1 MHLLVH
7 WLGSTLTNCVK
18 FLALQALERAPTA
31 VADTRPSPG
40 SQSIPV
46 TVDIDEPAAATTPS
60 VPPSPSFTPFVD
72 SKDWERDI
80 LGVARHASTAFVL
93 STKLQALLTMR
104 LVQGL

>member
-1 MHLLVH
+1 MHLLVYR
-7 WLGSTLTNCVK
+7 LGSTLTSCMK

-46 TVDIDEPAAATTPS
+46 TVDIDEPAAATIPS

-80 LGVARHASTAFVL
+80 LGVARHASAAFVL
-93 STKLQALLTMR
+93 HTILQVL
-104 LVQGL
+104 QDNS